1 MASLQYTLADRSGKN
16 DLHVHLQQIVSV
28 KLTSESNP
36 TVHVRVY
43 LVYHLKKAISL
54 LLEPS
59 EDMYTE
65 FAVIYKYIGFCLWV
79 GEHMHVCVCVCVC
92 VS

>member
-16 DLHVHLQQIVSV
+16 DLHVQLQQIVAV

-43 LVYHLKKAISL
+43 LVYHLKKATYL
-54 LLEPS
+54 LLGPS

-65 FAVIYKYIGFCLWV
+65 FAVIYKCRILLV
-79 GEHMHVCVCVCVC
+79 GG
-92 VS
+92 